1 MVSTVT
7 FIAYGAIIVGIG
19 LIAARQSKD
28 NVADVHLADRDHGTW
43 TSALS
48 ASVST
53 ESGFVLLGMV
63 GMGYQVGV
71 NALWIVPA
79 GVAGYLL
86 NWKIL
91 APDLREK
98 SDDLGAVT
106 IPEFV
111 SRATDDRFSRVAGG
125 LAGLLGIIF
134 LMAYVAAQFSAA
146 GKAISG
152 QFGLSYLTAT
162 GFAAAFVAIYAL
174 VGGFRAV
181 SWSDTLQAGMMA
193 FALIVLPIVV
203 IQSVGGFGE
212 LFAQLHE
219 IDPALTSP
227 TGGATS
233 VSGVLMAVLPWLML
247 GLAYPGQPHAVAR
260 LMAAR
265 DRGVFRWAPVIAI
278 VWFILVY
285 TGAVFLGM
293 AAHAGFAD
301 LQPIANDPEQTLPV
315 LADRFLPG
323 VLAGTVLA
331 SVIAAITSTA
341 DSTLMAS
348 ASTLA
353 RDLREA
359 IGLPEPERELLWT
372 RLAVLVLAVVAA
384 GFAFQETPV
393 VFDIVL
399 VAWAGLGASL
409 GPTVL
414 YCALMENPKG
424 LAATSG
430 LLTGGGLA
438 FALQNFEIDLLLG
451 FTASAV
457 VVGIFHAALTYRKR
471 RETEPA

>member
-1 MVSTVT
+1 MVTTIT
-7 FIAYGAIIVGIG
+7 FIAYAAIIVGIG
-19 LIAARQSKD
+19 IAAARHSKES
-28 NVADVHLADRDHGTW
+28 ALDVHLAGREHGTW

-63 GMGYQVGV
+63 GMGYQVGI

-86 NWKIL
+86 NWKVL

-98 SDDLGAVT
+98 SDDLDAVT
-106 IPEFV
+106 VPEFV
-111 SRATDDRFSRVAGG
+111 SRATNDRFSRAAGA
-125 LAGLLGIIF
+125 LAGILGIIF

-152 QFGLSYLTAT
+152 QFDLSYLTAT
-162 GFAAAFVAIYAL
+162 GFAAAFVAAYAL

-193 FALIVLPIVV
+193 FALIILPIVV
-203 IQSVGGFGE
+203 IQSVGGVGS
-212 LFAQLHE
+212 LFAKLRE
-219 IDPALTSP
+219 IDPALVSL
-227 TGGATS
+227 TGGATT
-233 VSGVLMAVLPWLML
+233 VSGILMAVLPWLML
-247 GLAYPGQPHAVAR
+247 GLAYPGQPHAIAR
-260 LMAAR
+260 LMAAE
-265 DRGVFRWAPVIAI
+265 DRKVFKWAPVIAI

-285 TGAVFLGM
+285 SGAVFLGM

-301 LQPIANDPEQTLPV
+301 LQPIANDPEQVLPV

-331 SVIAAITSTA
+331 AIIAAITSTA

-348 ASTLA
+348 ATTLA

-359 IGLPEPERELLWT
+359 LGLAEPERELLWT
-372 RLAVLVLAVVAA
+372 RVAILLLSVIA
-384 GFAFQETPV
+384 TVFAFQETPV

-399 VAWAGLGASL
+399 VAWAGLGSSL
-409 GPTVL
+409 GPTIL
-414 YCALMENPKG
+414 YCALVDDPKG
-424 LAATSG
+424 IAALSG

-438 FALQNFEIDLLLG
+438 FALQSFEIDLLLG

-457 VVGIFHAALTYRKR
+457 VVGVVHAVAKYADQ
-471 RETEPA
+471 REIEPA